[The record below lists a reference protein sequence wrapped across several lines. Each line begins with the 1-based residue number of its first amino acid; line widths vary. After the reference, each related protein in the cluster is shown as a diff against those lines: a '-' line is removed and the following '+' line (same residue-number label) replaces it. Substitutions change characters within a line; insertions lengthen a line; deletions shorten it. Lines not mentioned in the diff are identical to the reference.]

1 MGRVEERMCGWT
13 HLTGVWDPNGSR
25 EEEAGCQQ
33 LPYSLKAV
41 HQCQWL
47 VTNQRDHCT
56 VRLGNETGEEE
67 GGREKRRGKKR
78 GRTEKKERKEGSTSL
93 PTSPGGSKTLNTLQ
107 KCPLTYQQLDVPGIE
122 MVKTRNMFLHILQ
135 NAHQTTHTGTKTT
148 KGGDKK
154 KKIDQIVRF
163 GF

>member
-1 MGRVEERMCGWT
+1 MGRVEERMRGWT

-56 VRLGNETGEEE
+56 VRLGNETEKEE
-67 GGREKRRGKKR
+67 GGREKRTGKKR
-78 GRTEKKERKEGSTSL
+78 
-93 PTSPGGSKTLNTLQ
+93 
-107 KCPLTYQQLDVPGIE
+107 
-122 MVKTRNMFLHILQ
+122 
-135 NAHQTTHTGTKTT
+135 
-148 KGGDKK
+148 
-154 KKIDQIVRF
+154 
-163 GF
+163 